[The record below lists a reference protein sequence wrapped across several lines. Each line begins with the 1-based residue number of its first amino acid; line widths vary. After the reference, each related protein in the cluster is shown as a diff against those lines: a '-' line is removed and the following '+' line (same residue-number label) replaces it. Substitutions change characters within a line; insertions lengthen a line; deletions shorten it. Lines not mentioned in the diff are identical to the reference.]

1 MARWRS
7 KRVVSDFRGCVL
19 LLLAAGGCAVHR
31 SEPLAEGWS
40 TTAAKPLS
48 DAEAATRPPVEPEV
62 RIAQAD
68 VPAAGLANPS
78 PSVVLASHADQ
89 LPSHEIVVVADPLV
103 AEAAV
108 PISAAREATLQ
119 AASPRLTA
127 SPVSMASE
135 LHDGLSLEELT
146 SIALNHNPSIQELT
160 ATTQKAAGYRSQVS
174 LWANPTLGYQGQQLA
189 DRGTDQHL
197 LFAEQEFVT
206 ADKLALNRRVSNE
219 ALRAQL
225 FELEAQRQRV
235 VTDIRIKFYEALAA
249 QRQIELIDTFR
260 SVTDKGYELAE
271 LRRQASEG
279 SKIDVYQAK
288 IQKSEIDL
296 ALKQARVRWEGLRR
310 ELAAMA
316 GIAELP
322 RLRLQGELPRQAQG
336 MEWNSLAASLVSMS
350 PEYIAAQTRIAQA
363 QANLQRHEVQAIPNL
378 SLQVGA
384 GKDNGTDSGMM
395 NVQVGAPIP
404 LFNKNQGNIAAARAE
419 VCRAYLE
426 AQRIEKS
433 IQARLAHVSREYDAA
448 LAAVQQYDA
457 EILPSAQASLELAEE
472 AYRAGETD
480 FLQVLVAR
488 RTYFDSNLQ
497 YLFAQAELGAA
508 QAKLDGYLLSG
519 GLDEVRDG
527 SGDASL
533 RDLTFSQQ

>member
-1 MARWRS
+1 
-7 KRVVSDFRGCVL
+7 
-19 LLLAAGGCAVHR
+19 
-31 SEPLAEGWS
+31 
-40 TTAAKPLS
+40 
-48 DAEAATRPPVEPEV
+48 
-62 RIAQAD
+62 
-68 VPAAGLANPS
+68 
-78 PSVVLASHADQ
+78 
-89 LPSHEIVVVADPLV
+89 
-103 AEAAV
+103 
-108 PISAAREATLQ
+108 
-119 AASPRLTA
+119 
-127 SPVSMASE
+127 
-135 LHDGLSLEELT
+135 
-146 SIALNHNPSIQELT
+146 
-160 ATTQKAAGYRSQVS
+160 
-174 LWANPTLGYQGQQLA
+174 
-189 DRGTDQHL
+189 
-197 LFAEQEFVT
+197 
-206 ADKLALNRRVSNE
+206 
-219 ALRAQL
+219 
-225 FELEAQRQRV
+225 
-235 VTDIRIKFYEALAA
+235 
-249 QRQIELIDTFR
+249 
-260 SVTDKGYELAE
+260 
-271 LRRQASEG
+271 
-279 SKIDVYQAK
+279 
-288 IQKSEIDL
+288 
-296 ALKQARVRWEGLRR
+296 
-310 ELAAMA
+310 
-316 GIAELP
+316 
-322 RLRLQGELPRQAQG
+322 